1 MALDKKL
8 VINNNVRAANL
19 LLLVF
24 VYLKYF
30 SSSHSL
36 LNMNPL
42 LIVVQILAYSYSLYL
57 KYYSNINS

>member
-8 VINNNVRAANL
+8 VINNNVRAANF

-42 LIVVQILAYSYSLYL
+42 LIVVQILAYSY
-57 KYYSNINS
+57 